1 MAHECTIDVRF
12 AEIDP
17 YGHVNHAVYVVYLEV
32 ARTEALASVGLDL
45 VSLTDA
51 GFQLVITDLS
61 LRYLRPA
68 LMGDTVTVATSVIES
83 RRASSRWKQVI
94 TCGDTVLVTAE
105 VRAGVCDRAGR
116 PTRPEP
122 WIFERLAPLVE
133 AP

>member
-17 YGHVNHAVYVVYLEV
+17 YGHVNHAVYAVYLEV

-61 LRYLRPA
+61 LRYVRPA
-68 LMGDTVTVATSVIES
+68 LMGDTVTVTTSVIEI

-94 TCGDTVLVTAE
+94 SRGDTVLVTAE

-122 WIFERLAPLVE
+122 WIFERLAPLAE